1 MLDIRKITKNLGL
14 KVADRLGLLFSLV
27 RKDLGHP
34 EAIYV
39 LMLRPL
45 GLGDLMM
52 LSPFVL
58 EIAARFQGIPVF
70 LVTEYV
76 PFMDMR
82 GVAWMPPHQL
92 DAEKRGRGLVI
103 SPTLSWRHV
112 KYLRGAGWYLGYFL
126 SSHIMSNFARQGA
139 SYDARR
145 EHYYLR
151 AAEILNALDP
161 WAPGG
166 KECQYPAMV
175 TEPVRG
181 LGLPESYVCLAPV
194 ANWEERQYPLERY
207 RQIAAHL
214 AKHLP
219 VVLIGGSSPAEFEMA
234 ESLRQE
240 GVINLMGKTTLNQAA
255 EVIAHAKLFIGN
267 DSGLAHVAFLVGTP
281 SLVVFGCVP
290 GQLRIPLDSTLAAN
304 ITALSAGNEC
314 SRFPC
319 YDGFNRPHCV
329 NEEPLICLRGVAAET
344 VMANAE
350 AVLDP
355 TRTRSV
361 SASARRML

>member
-1 MLDIRKITKNLGL
+1 MLEIRRIIKNLGL
-14 KVADRLGLLFSLV
+14 KVAARLGLLFSLE
-27 RKDLGHP
+27 RKELGHP
-34 EAIYV
+34 EAVYV

-58 EIAARFQGIPVF
+58 EIAARFQGVPVF

-92 DAEKRGRGLVI
+92 DAAKRGRGLVI

-112 KYLRGAGWYLGYFL
+112 KYLRGAAWYLGYFL
-126 SSHIMSNFARQGA
+126 SNHIMSNFALQGG
-139 SYDARR
+139 SYDARQK
-145 EHYYLR
+145 HYYLR
-151 AAEILNALDP
+151 TVEILNALDP
-161 WAPGG
+161 WAPGE
-166 KECQYPAMV
+166 KACRYPSIV
-175 TEPVRG
+175 TEPV
-181 LGLPESYVCLAPV
+181 LSVDLPESYVCMAPV

-207 RQIAAHL
+207 KQIAAHL

-219 VVLIGGSSPAEFEMA
+219 VVLIGGNAPMEFELV

-240 GVINLMGKTTLNQAA
+240 GVINLVGKTSLNQAA

-290 GQLRIPLDSTLAAN
+290 GELRIPLDSRLAAN
-304 ITALSAGNEC
+304 ITVLGAGREC
-314 SRFPC
+314 PLFPC
-319 YDGFNRPHCV
+319 YDGFNRPHCA
-329 NEEPLICLRGVAAET
+329 NDEPLICLRGVAAET
-344 VMANAE
+344 VIENAE
-350 AVLDP
+350 AVLNI
-355 TRTRSV
+355 TRENSV
-361 SASARRML
+361 SATERRML